1 MSRRLFVLVI
11 LSPCVH
17 ALLRPLLPGRATLRR
32 AGSKGDHF
40 ESNKQQR
47 GAGNDSR
54 DADPYAFLADADL
67 AASYSEKD
75 SWAEG
80 AATLL
85 VGVDLPGAALD
96 FDASISELSEL
107 AKGAG
112 LHILG
117 PPLRRRLRQPDPQ
130 TYTDSAGVDRIRE
143 AIADLVEEGA
153 EEVAVVFV
161 DED

>member
-1 MSRRLFVLVI
+1 MCNALCRPQRKNSHCVR
-11 LSPCVH
+11 PCAAPAPKEMH
-17 ALLRPLLPGRATLRR
+17 FENQQR
-32 AGSKGDHF
+32 AGRGD
-40 ESNKQQR
+40 
-47 GAGNDSR
+47 D
-54 DADPYAFLADADL
+54 DPYAFLADADL

-96 FDASISELSEL
+96 FDASISELTEL

-112 LHILG
+112 LHIVG

-130 TYTDSAGVDRIRE
+130 TYTDSQGWTHPEKQLLI
-143 AIADLVEEGA
+143 
-153 EEVAVVFV
+153 
-161 DED
+161 